1 MTTPQTLGQL
11 LDQIHQ
17 TGRPVDIEFA
27 PYLPN
32 EFGVED
38 LENYAAVGMR
48 ARITGGRH
56 MQDDTSVLEV
66 DFEPFESHNRGF
78 ETTDFYGRGALEG
91 KLVSAREAGCYRPQD
106 TLYVPSS
113 LPVSRLFH
121 FLNPMASALW
131 AEWQAQSAEPSAAP
145 MSYTQYLEQQVQTL
159 RDQVNAKP
167 SSEAPS
173 SEARRPRLG
182 R

>member
-27 PYLPN
+27 PCLPN
-32 EFGVED
+32 EFGVDD

-48 ARITGGRH
+48 ARITGGRNTR
-56 MQDDTSVLEV
+56 DDTTELDV
-66 DFEPFESHNRGF
+66 DFEPFEAHNRGF

-113 LPVSRLFH
+113 LPISKLFQV
-121 FLNPMASALW
+121 LNPMAAALW
-131 AEWQAQSAEPSAAP
+131 AEWQARSAEPSAAP

-159 RDQVNAKP
+159 RAQVSATP
-167 SSEAPS
+167 SSDAPS
-173 SEARRPRLG
+173 SDARRPRLG